1 MIGKPGAGG
10 KRQIIC
16 PLKISAL
23 GGVPFPPFT
32 IKPCLHLAAFLL
44 A

>member
-16 PLKISAL
+16 PLKISAKGDKINNRQPCR
-23 GGVPFPPFT
+23 GG
-32 IKPCLHLAAFLL
+32 AAGDFV
-44 A
+44 